1 MSRIIVKNIPK
12 NSTENELKD
21 FFSTKG
27 DVTDVKIISTTNGK
41 SRNFAYIGFKSEDQ
55 GKLAIKYFNNS
66 YLKTSRLNVE
76 EALTQYDKKLKRPW
90 SKHSTWNKEKNS
102 NSNLKL
108 KENDKNKTEKIVI
121 DTKSKIAQ
129 LKEINK
135 VTSTKYKF
143 DIFEGIENGEE
154 KDVEKKAKNEELQ
167 EYDPKRL
174 YVRNLSFQI
183 TEEELKDCFSKYGNV
198 IEYSVPRDRNKNSFG
213 YGFIT
218 FETMESAIL
227 AMEALDKKLFQGR
240 ILHITPAKAKD
251 IKPSLGINDLTNTQ
265 LRNKKTSFKKEK
277 LLKLKKDYDQ
287 EISWNFLF
295 LNMNTVIDAVSK
307 QTGLEKKDILDKDNS
322 KLAVEVSA
330 METIMINKTKEWLES
345 QGLDL
350 KPFNT
355 KRLNCARSKTVI
367 LIKNIG
373 TEVKEDTLKKLF
385 SHYGTL
391 SQFILSPQ
399 NVIGIAEFIDSKNAE
414 NCYKNL
420 SYYEINGLPLYLEYA
435 PIGFKVSDK
444 ETGITEISD
453 KKTNDGEI
461 NLEHGNVLF
470 IKNLSF
476 DTSES
481 GLLAFFKKYQPV
493 SVKII
498 KNKNDKNLSAGF
510 GFVEFPTSDLADKAV
525 KNLQG
530 EILDGHSLKINKAK
544 GQETKNDKD
553 STNDILLARKRKT
566 EKFAEE
572 EVNNEDVN
580 DDKLLVKNIAF
591 EATKDELRDLFKQF
605 GDVKNVRLPNKSTG
619 EHKGFAFVEFLTH
632 DEAKKAFNKLANTHF
647 YGRKLVIEWAKKD
660 KTIEELREE
669 TQKKLQSMKV
679 VTHRKKN
686 KAEIEI

>member
-21 FFSTKG
+21 FFSSKG
-27 DVTDVKIISTTNGK
+27 DVTDVKIISTKDGK
-41 SRNFAYIGFKSEDQ
+41 SRNFAYIGFKSENQ
-55 GKLAIKYFNNS
+55 AKVAIKYYNNS
-66 YLKTSRLNVE
+66 YLKTNRLNVE
-76 EALTQYDKKLKRPW
+76 EALTQYDKKLKKPW
-90 SKHSTWNKEKNS
+90 SKHSTWNKEKS
-102 NSNLKL
+102 NSTLKL
-108 KENDKNKTEKIVI
+108 NENSENKATIK

-129 LKEINK
+129 LKEISK
-135 VTSTKYKF
+135 VTSTKFKF
-143 DIFEGIENGEE
+143 DVFEGIEKDEE
-154 KDVEKKAKNEELQ
+154 KDKENKSKIEELQ
-167 EYDPKRL
+167 DYDPKRL
-174 YVRNLSFQI
+174 YIRNLSFQI
-183 TEEELKDCFSKYGNV
+183 TEDELRDCFAKYGNV
-198 IEYSVPRDRNKNSFG
+198 VEYSVPRDRNKNSFG
-213 YGFIT
+213 YGFVT
-218 FETMESAIL
+218 YETMESAIL

-251 IKPSLGINDLTNTQ
+251 VKPSLAITDLTNTQ

-287 EISWNFLF
+287 EITWNFLF

-330 METIMINKTKEWLES
+330 METVMINKTKDWLES

-373 TEVKEDTLKKLF
+373 SEVKEEFLKKLF

-435 PIGFKVSDK
+435 PIGFKISNNESDFK
-444 ETGITEISD
+444 EE
-453 KKTNDGEI
+453 KKINEGEI
-461 NLEHGNVLF
+461 NFEQGNVLF

-481 GLLAFFKKYQPV
+481 SLLAFFKKYQPS
-493 SVKII
+493 SVKIV
-498 KNKNDKNLSAGF
+498 KSKTDKNLSAGF
-510 GFVEFPTSDLADKAV
+510 GFVEFPNSDFADKAI

-544 GQETKNDKD
+544 GQESKKEN
-553 STNDILLARKRKT
+553 TNEVLLARKRKT
-566 EKFAEE
+566 EKYAEE
-572 EVNNEDVN
+572 EVNQEDIN

-591 EATKDELRDLFKQF
+591 EATKEELRDLFKQF

-619 EHKGFAFVEFLTH
+619 VHKGFAFVEFLTH
-632 DEAKKAFNKLANTHF
+632 EEAKKAFNKLANTHF

-660 KTIEELREE
+660 KTIEEMREE
-669 TQKKLQSMKV
+669 TQKKLNSLKV
-679 VTHRKKN
+679 ETHRKKN